1 MIVLWHRQLSPRI
14 LAKIKKFLFFPS
26 NAKVYFQQGTKKRG
40 CDNVW
45 CQEKK
50 KSDKSWVSQGP
61 VFNPISFSVSIMVS
75 V

>member
-50 KSDKSWVSQGP
+50 KGDKS
-61 VFNPISFSVSIMVS
+61 
-75 V
+75 